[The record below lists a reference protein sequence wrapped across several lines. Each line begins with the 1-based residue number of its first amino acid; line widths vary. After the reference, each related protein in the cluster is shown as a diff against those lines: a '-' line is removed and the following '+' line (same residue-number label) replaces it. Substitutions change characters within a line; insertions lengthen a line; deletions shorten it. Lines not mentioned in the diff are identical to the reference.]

1 MTILL
6 FIDNLLARPHLI
18 FIMIQVIVNALLAI
32 KGINM
37 VTTSLRLDVHRSTGG
52 NTGLVEFAV
61 YGTPVG
67 D

>member
-37 VTTSLRLDVHRSTGG
+37 VTTSLRLDVHMSTGG
-52 NTGLVEFAV
+52 NTGLVEFAA

>member
-37 VTTSLRLDVHRSTGG
+37 VTTSLRLDMHRSTGS

>member
-37 VTTSLRLDVHRSTGG
+37 VTTSLRLDVHSSTGG
-52 NTGLVEFAV
+52 NTGLVEFAA

>member
-52 NTGLVEFAV
+52 NTGLVEFAA

>member
-6 FIDNLLARPHLI
+6 FIDTLLAKPHLI

-32 KGINM
+32 KGVDV

-52 NTGLVEFAV
+52 NTGLVEFAT
-61 YGTPVG
+61 YGTPVR

>member
-52 NTGLVEFAV
+52 NTGLVEFAA
-61 YGTPVG
+61 YGTPVE